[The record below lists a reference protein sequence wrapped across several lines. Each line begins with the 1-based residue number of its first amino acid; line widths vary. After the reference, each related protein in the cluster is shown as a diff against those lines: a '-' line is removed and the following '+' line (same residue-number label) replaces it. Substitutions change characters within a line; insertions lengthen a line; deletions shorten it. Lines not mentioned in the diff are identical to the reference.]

1 MNSIPI
7 FFKRVLPLLGAFLL
21 IPYGQ
26 AAEPEPDVL
35 TLEEAAEL
43 LRADTQT
50 VRLMAE
56 ARTIP
61 GRRVSLGSDSGS
73 WRFSR
78 EALMAWLEMRVA
90 RTRSQMPPEFVEST
104 REFEAQDRSNRAEPS
119 GADAKPSAG
128 TIGAE
133 PVGYTATETFLRD
146 QGALLAKNNVSFDIG
161 LFYTRQDSQVIVGAA
176 PSTLATVESRT
187 ATLQGLARYSLS
199 DDTEIYTRAS
209 GLNQESEVYL
219 FGSQLG
225 DTSRSKRGDVDIGMR
240 HVALD
245 EDIGRPQ
252 VVLGLE
258 GQVRTNK
265 TSPALGGSVTLL
277 KSLDPAV
284 LFGAVSYKYTD
295 SRDFND
301 ITLLEPEHT
310 TALSFGYAFA
320 LNDRLSLNTWVET
333 SYQSETEFTDAT
345 LRENDFSTLQLGLT
359 AQVAR
364 GIYLQPTV
372 AVGLSGVGSAFSM
385 GLNIPLTFGTDGL

>member
-1 MNSIPI
+1 MNLSLA
-7 FFKRVLPLLGAFLL
+7 FFKGVVPLLVGFLF
-21 IPYGQ
+21 IPFSH
-26 AAEPEPDVL
+26 AEEPVPDVL
-35 TLEEAAEL
+35 TLQETAEL
-43 LRADTQT
+43 LRTDKQT
-50 VRLMAE
+50 VELMVRAG
-56 ARTIP
+56 TIP
-61 GRRVSLGSDSGS
+61 GRRVSTGGNSNS

-78 EALMAWLEMRVA
+78 EALMAWLER
-90 RTRSQMPPEFVEST
+90 
-104 REFEAQDRSNRAEPS
+104 RAAPAVPT
-119 GADAKPSAG
+119 GADKKQQTGS
-128 TIGAE
+128 IGAE
-133 PVGYTATETFLRD
+133 PMGQTATETFLRE
-146 QGALLAKNNVSFDIG
+146 QGVLLAKNNFAFDIG
-161 LFYTRQDSQVIVGAA
+161 LFYTRQDNQVILGPA
-176 PSTLATVESRT
+176 PSRLATVENRT
-187 ATLQGLARYSLS
+187 ATLQGVARYSLS
-199 DDTEIYTRAS
+199 DDTEIYARAA

-219 FGSQLG
+219 FGSQVG
-225 DTSRSKRGDVDIGMR
+225 DTSRSTRGDVDIGLR

-245 EDIGRPQ
+245 EYIGRPQ

-265 TSPALGGSVTLL
+265 TSPALGGSVTFL

-295 SRDFND
+295 SRDFDD

-320 LNDRLSLNTWVET
+320 LNDRLSLNTRVET
-333 SYQSETEFTDAT
+333 SYQSKTVFTNTT

-385 GLNIPLTFGTDGL
+385 GLNIPLTFGVDGLMSE